1 MAAGQ
6 CMPECSQLGRND
18 WPKWVGNRLRCFGRW
33 SNMPGEERQS
43 LAPTKL
49 NMKPGSFHKW
59 SLVCPWVD
67 IWSEWSRMSCWDFL
81 LKWPSSHL
89 QTSWPRLW
97 LSGGD
102 NVPKQ
107 SWQRSH
113 RERCQDSWGPTAHS
127 QPPRDSPRLGRSKPR
142 KHHPD
147 RIAECPATS
156 AQLLVPSSA

>member
-97 LSGGD
+97 LSGGISF
-102 NVPKQ
+102 Q
-107 SWQRSH
+107 SNLGEDH
-113 RERCQDSWGPTAHS
+113 IERGAKTVEGQQHIPNRPGTPHVLAVANQESTTQKG
-127 QPPRDSPRLGRSKPR
+127 
-142 KHHPD
+142 
-147 RIAECPATS
+147 
-156 AQLLVPSSA
+156 